1 MKKLFTLLFAA
12 GIAAG
17 ATAQTGESVTIRKT
31 DESKMAISF
40 PETPKSTVFV
50 KISDADNHLVY
61 RDRIGSSEAF
71 SKKYDLSALPEGS
84 YSIEVSD
91 NTGLISS
98 STIEN
103 FTEEKPVVYSRVS
116 KVKNNTYRLLVSKLD
131 QKDVEIMIFDGGN
144 LIHTEKVENPQGMH
158 KIFTIEQPSSE
169 GISFKVKTSSGFES
183 FVSSL

>member
-1 MKKLFTLLFAA
+1 MKKLFTLLFVA

-17 ATAQTGESVTIRKT
+17 ATAQTGESVMIRKT

-40 PETPKSTVFV
+40 LETPKSTVFV

-84 YSIEVSD
+84 YSVEVSD

-98 STIEN
+98 STVEN
-103 FTEEKPVVYSRVS
+103 FIEEKPVVYSRVS
-116 KVKNNTYRLLVSKLD
+116 KVAKNTYRLLVSKLD

-158 KIFTIEQPSSE
+158 KIFTIEQPSSG